1 MGFLLLEVRG
11 RSKDLQILI
20 LPFNISYLQNSFLHV
35 LHIIGS
41 CDKCR
46 PGSIVLLYKR
56 RKNYPEKLNN
66 YMIRQLWNQEKNT
79 TFAVKYFSPSTLHR
93 NKSHPAALFIAL
105 GWSKKTATSLTLRRW
120 ENFPHCLNAP
130 VTTVLAWNCSALVRP
145 ELFINKKKS
154 SYHTQDTSKNPVC
167 GRDSGAVPRPLQ

>member
-41 CDKCR
+41 CDKYR

-56 RKNYPEKLNN
+56 RKKYPEKLNN

-79 TFAVKYFSPSTLHR
+79 TFAIKYFSPSTLHR
-93 NKSHPAALFIAL
+93 NKSHSLLWDGQRRLPPPSLFAD
-105 GWSKKTATSLTLRRW
+105 GRTSRI
-120 ENFPHCLNAP
+120 
-130 VTTVLAWNCSALVRP
+130 VLM
-145 ELFINKKKS
+145 
-154 SYHTQDTSKNPVC
+154 HQ
-167 GRDSGAVPRPLQ
+167 